1 MDSVTAYLAGL
12 PEPLREVGEKLRTVI
27 DAALPAATAAVW
39 HGHPVWGIG
48 DRPGQAPICLLKA
61 YAGYVTF
68 GLWRGQ
74 DIVDGTGRL
83 APGARRM
90 ASVRL
95 RTLDEI
101 DPVLFTGWLRQA
113 NGLTER

>member
-27 DAALPAATAAVW
+27 DAGLPTATAAVW
-39 HGHPVWGIG
+39 HGHPVWGTG

-101 DPVLFTGWLRQA
+101 DPVLFTGWLRA
-113 NGLTER
+113 ADGLADR